1 MDDFA
6 HLTKTE
12 NSLGDILLVV
22 DAAKYLGSS
31 NADAAYGHFQAA
43 GTFRCVVPHRP
54 SNSPKTECT
63 NCNGDPIA
71 LFCQITNGAF
81 FMQGLAP
88 DFKLRVHI
96 VTSNPALGFFRRRS
110 QEGKKHRF
118 FFSRCW
124 EKTNGF
130 CWVSRSQIL
139 HQSSGS
145 PGKS

>member
-31 NADAAYGHFQAA
+31 NADAAYGYFAAA
-43 GTFRCVVPHRP
+43 GTFRCVVPHTP

-71 LFCQITNGAF
+71 VFCQMTNGAF

-88 DFKLRVHI
+88 DFRSRVHI
-96 VTSNPALGFFRRRS
+96 VTSNPPLGFFRRRR
-110 QEGKKHRF
+110 GKNTV
-118 FFSRCW
+118 FFSPLG
-124 EKTNGF
+124 NNQ
-130 CWVSRSQIL
+130 WVLLSISVTDSASIIR
-139 HQSSGS
+139 S

>member
-31 NADAAYGHFQAA
+31 NADAAYGYFQAA

-71 LFCQITNGAF
+71 LFCQMTNGAF

-88 DFKLRVHI
+88 NFKSRVHI
-96 VTSNPALGFFRRRS
+96 VTSNPKILPGFFLAAGRGKNTVFFRRGEKNQWVLLSILVTDSPSIIRS
-110 QEGKKHRF
+110 
-118 FFSRCW
+118 
-124 EKTNGF
+124 
-130 CWVSRSQIL
+130 
-139 HQSSGS
+139 
-145 PGKS
+145 PAKS

>member
-31 NADAAYGHFQAA
+31 NADAAYGYFQAA

-63 NCNGDPIA
+63 NGDPIA
-71 LFCQITNGAF
+71 LFCQMTNGAF

-88 DFKLRVHI
+88 NFKSRVHI

-118 FFSRCW
+118 FFSRRW

-130 CWVSRSQIL
+130 C
-139 HQSSGS
+139 
-145 PGKS
+145 